1 MKQAMFNKNIP
12 QIASLLISEPF
23 MLDPNFQR
31 AVVLLCEH
39 NQEDGSVGYVLNQPA
54 ILQLKD
60 VLDDLPKADFPLFF
74 GGPVAQESI
83 HFIHKCYDRLHSG
96 IALGNGLYWGG
107 NFESLKILIRSGHV
121 TSDEVKFFI
130 GYSGWSPGQL
140 DTELKENAWVISNHY
155 NPDITFGDDSENL
168 WKEAIV
174 SLGPKNAH
182 VANFP
187 QNPMWN

>member
-1 MKQAMFNKNIP
+1 MFNKNIP

-39 NQEDGSVGYVLNQPA
+39 HAEEGTVGYVLNQPA

-60 VLDDLPKADFPLFF
+60 VIDDVPEADFPLFF

-96 IALGNGLYWGG
+96 VGLGNGIYWGG
-107 NFESLKILIRSGHV
+107 NFESLKILIRNG
-121 TSDEVKFFI
+121 
-130 GYSGWSPGQL
+130 
-140 DTELKENAWVISNHY
+140 
-155 NPDITFGDDSENL
+155 
-168 WKEAIV
+168 
-174 SLGPKNAH
+174 
-182 VANFP
+182 
-187 QNPMWN
+187 

>member
-1 MKQAMFNKNIP
+1 MFNKNAP
-12 QIASLLISEPF
+12 ETASLLISEPF

-39 NQEDGSVGYVLNQPA
+39 DGEEGTVGYVLNQPA
-54 ILQLKD
+54 TIQLRD
-60 VLDDLPKADFPLFF
+60 VVDSLPDADFPLFF

-83 HFIHKCYDRLHSG
+83 HFIHKCYDRLNSG
-96 IALGNGLYWGG
+96 IGLGNGIFWGG
-107 NFESLKILIRSGHV
+107 NFESLKVLIQRG
-121 TSDEVKFFI
+121 EIKEEEIKFFI

-140 DTELKENAWVISNHY
+140 DRELQENAWVVSNQY
-155 NPDITFGDDSENL
+155 NPDIAFVNDGENL
-168 WKEAIV
+168 WKEAVV
-174 SLGPKNAH
+174 SLGPKYAH

>member
-1 MKQAMFNKNIP
+1 MFNKNTP
-12 QIASLLISEPF
+12 ETASLLISEPF

-39 NQEDGSVGYVLNQPA
+39 NGEDGTVGYVLNQPA
-54 ILQLKD
+54 TIQLSD
-60 VLDDLPKADFPLFF
+60 VMDNLPDADFPLFF

-83 HFIHKCYDRLHSG
+83 HFIHKCYDRLLSG
-96 IALGNGLYWGG
+96 TDLGNGIFWGG
-107 NFESLKILIRSGHV
+107 NFESLQVLIQHGEIAK
-121 TSDEVKFFI
+121 DEIKFFI

-140 DTELKENAWVISNHY
+140 DEELQENAWVVSNQY
-155 NPDITFGDDSENL
+155 NPDITFGNDSENL
-168 WKEAIV
+168 WKEAVV
-174 SLGPKNAH
+174 SLGPKYAH